1 MTKPLGLV
9 RCALI
14 LAVALLFV
22 PRASAWGCKGHQTI
36 ALIAESLLKPQA
48 RAAAEKILADDP
60 IDPALKRYCDP
71 TGLDPFADSSTWADD
86 YRSQHPE
93 TGDWHFIDIPR
104 GTPRTNLAQYCPPKD
119 GCVTGAIADQ
129 LAILRLKHASAQQ
142 RGAALRFLIHFV
154 GDIHQPLHDTTNN
167 DRGGNCVPIAFFDK
181 MPMETNAQ
189 AESYSPNL
197 HGIWDTN
204 ILEKFTAS
212 ETPQQ
217 FAASLVAKS
226 GTRMKTWQGQPANF
240 MAWAWESH
248 ELAETVS
255 YGKLPH
261 EIPVEKPV
269 AITSCAD
276 DNHVA
281 MRMLQLDETIGD
293 DYENASQPVIEE
305 QLAKAGARLAALLN
319 SIWP

>member
-1 MTKPLGLV
+1 MTKSLGLA
-9 RCALI
+9 RCALL
-14 LAVALLFV
+14 LAVALIFV
-22 PRASAWGCKGHQTI
+22 PRASAWGCKGHQTV
-36 ALIAESLLKPQA
+36 ALIAESLLKPHA
-48 RAAAEKILADDP
+48 RAAAEKILTDDP
-60 IDPALKRYCDP
+60 IDPSLKRYCDP
-71 TGLDPFADSSTWADD
+71 AGLDAFADSSTWADD
-86 YRSQHPE
+86 YRTLHPE

-104 GTPRTNLAQYCPPKD
+104 GAPRANLAQYCPEDK
-119 GCVTGAIADQ
+119 GCSTAALTDQ
-129 LAILRLKHASAQQ
+129 VAVLRLRHATAQQ
-142 RGAALRFLIHFV
+142 RGNALRFVIHIA
-154 GDIHQPLHDTTNN
+154 GDIHQPLHDATNN

-197 HGIWDTN
+197 HGVWDTN
-204 ILEKFTAS
+204 ILEKFMS
-212 ETPQQ
+212 PETSQQ
-217 FAASLVAKS
+217 LADALAAKF
-226 GTRMKTWQGQPANF
+226 GTRMKTWQAQPANF

-261 EIPVEKPV
+261 KVPIEKPV
-269 AITSCAD
+269 AIMTCAD

-281 MRMLQLDETIGD
+281 MRMLQLDEAIGD
-293 DYENASQPVIEE
+293 DYENASQPAIEE

>member
-1 MTKPLGLV
+1 MTKISWLV
-9 RCALI
+9 RSLLAL
-14 LAVALLFV
+14 LAVLAFV
-22 PRASAWGCKGHQTI
+22 PRASAWGCKGHQTV
-36 ALIAESLLKPQA
+36 ALIAESVLTPRA
-48 RAAAEKILADDP
+48 RAAAEKILTDDP
-60 IDPALKRYCDP
+60 IDPSLKRYCDP
-71 TGLDPFADSSTWADD
+71 TGLDAFADSSTWADD
-86 YRSQHPE
+86 YRTQHPE

-104 GTPRTNLAQYCPPKD
+104 GARRTNLAQYCPEDK
-119 GCVTGAIADQ
+119 GCSTGALADQ
-129 LAILRLKHASAQQ
+129 VAVLRLRHATAQQ
-142 RGAALRFLIHFV
+142 RGNALRFVIHIV

-167 DRGGNCVPIAFFDK
+167 DRGGNCVPVAFFDK

-212 ETPQQ
+212 ETSQQ
-217 FAASLVAKS
+217 FADSLAAKFVA
-226 GTRMKTWQGQPANF
+226 RMKTWQAQPANF

-248 ELAETVS
+248 QLAETVT

-261 EIPVEKPV
+261 KIPVEKPV
-269 AITSCAD
+269 AIMSCAD
-276 DNHVA
+276 DGHVS
-281 MRMLQLDETIGD
+281 MRMLQLNETIGD